1 MSIVIYDIDDVIITV
16 LTDKKDINAF
26 LKGYLAFPDQ
36 HHYTVE
42 QRTTEKEPDRPLSFE
57 SHRV

>member
-16 LTDKKDINAF
+16 LTSKKDISAF
-26 LKGYLAFPDQ
+26 LNGYLAFPEQ

-42 QRTTEKEPDRPLSFE
+42 
-57 SHRV
+57 